1 MNYEDLIII
10 RNNYNKALKFLGELS
25 YEFTNIN
32 DRLHENII
40 EVQLNRN
47 DFKNLYNEIRLNP
60 YKRKKL
66 KIVNGLK
73 PLFVDR
79 SKATFFYELT
89 NITFIFKRNHP
100 KRELIITDPINQHKI
115 EQGILNM

>member
-1 MNYEDLIII
+1 MKYEDLIII
-10 RNNYNKALKFLGELS
+10 RNNYNKALKFLGELN
-25 YEFTNIN
+25 YEFININ

-40 EVQLNRN
+40 EVQLNKN
-47 DFKNLYNEIRLNP
+47 DFKNLYNEIRLSP

-66 KIVNGLK
+66 KIIKGIK

-79 SKATFFYELT
+79 NKATFFYELT
-89 NITFIFKRNHP
+89 DITFIFKRNHP

>member
-1 MNYEDLIII
+1 MNYENLIKI
-10 RNNYNKALKFLGELS
+10 RDNYNEAIKFLGDLK
-25 YEFTNIN
+25 YKYTDIH

-40 EVQLNRN
+40 EVYLNRV
-47 DFKNLYNEIRLNP
+47 DFKNLYNVIRLNP
-60 YKRKKL
+60 HKRKRL

-115 EQGILNM
+115 EQDILNM